1 MSTLEEA
8 ARMALEALDWI
19 GCSEE
24 GYDQLIADRD
34 RIKETLRAA
43 LAEAEAQA
51 EAKPCCGSR
60 IEKNVPL
67 PARHKALAQYPFASM
82 ESGDSFSV
90 SIDEFVRARNAA
102 SQYGKRHGMRFVC
115 KNTGDGAGRIWR
127 LE

>member
-1 MSTLEEA
+1 MSTLEEVGEKI
-8 ARMALEALDWI
+8 LVCLDSGVAVSPQSAI
-19 GCSEE
+19 HD
-24 GYDQLIADRD
+24 Y
-34 RIKETLRAA
+34 LRAA

-51 EAKPCCGSR
+51 DAEPCCDSR

-90 SIDEFVRARNAA
+90 SIDKFVRARNAA